1 MRTREKLIQK
11 ARRSIAAMGPEP
23 VKKARAK
30 RLASLRMPYA
40 GIFRLVDGAVGNDAP
55 SRALKLVFAERRRQ
69 VEEEGLT
76 FEHDEDVNYN
86 GELALAAR
94 CYLAYRSE
102 GDLKC
107 VPRLWPWGP
116 DWWKPGYRRP
126 GGRNRDLVKAGALL
140 LAETDRL
147 SRYGVDSLA
156 MVAGE
161 MVRLVRKE
169 ADGNGGD
176 PCKAKWESVAVREL
190 DSYLSMR
197 PTVKGVVTATAL
209 EVLALACLIKE

>member
-1 MRTREKLIQK
+1 MRTKEKLIQK

-30 RLASLRMPYA
+30 RLASLRLPYA

-86 GELALAAR
+86 RELAFAAR

-102 GDLKC
+102 GDLNR
-107 VPRLWPWGP
+107 VPFHWPWGP

-147 SRYGVDSLA
+147 ARYGVDSLA

-169 ADGNGGD
+169 ADGNGGN
-176 PCKAKWESVAVREL
+176 PCKTKWEGFAIREL

>member
-1 MRTREKLIQK
+1 MRTKEKLIQK
-11 ARRSIAAMGPEP
+11 ARRNIAAMGPEP

-30 RLASLRMPYA
+30 RLAALRLPYA
-40 GIFRLVDGAVGNDAP
+40 GIFRLVDGAVGNDAS

-69 VEEEGLT
+69 VEEEGLS

-102 GDLKC
+102 GDLKR

-147 SRYGVDSLA
+147 ARYGVDSLA

-161 MVRLVRKE
+161 MVRLGRGVSGKVNWE
-169 ADGNGGD
+169 AVSI
-176 PCKAKWESVAVREL
+176 KEL
-190 DSYLSMR
+190 DSCLKEHETLNGIIRIVAM
-197 PTVKGVVTATAL
+197 V
-209 EVLALACLIKE
+209 VLALACLIDKQN